1 MTTPAQDAPLVFPSV
16 AFRPLRL
23 FAVCVVLTGLATL
36 AAGLLGHVMVGVF
49 FGVGLGLGLLNAV
62 LVQRSVEAITA
73 DAHPLKR
80 KMALNSATRLLV
92 MTVIGLT
99 IAFIFRPQGLGVVFG
114 MALFQVVLVISTALP
129 VMKKIRAG
137 AAAGPSSRLDS
148 KGRPHSNDRDVLAEA
163 AIEVGHHETAKWFG
177 LTVNTDTVLATAIA
191 AVIVIALAFF
201 LRAKVTSTGVPGG
214 VQLFWEAITV
224 QLRDQI
230 ETAIGMKIA
239 PFVLPL
245 AVTLFVFILV
255 ANWLSVLPV
264 QYTDGTGATHELLKP
279 PASDINFVLALALFV
294 FICYHAAGIWR
305 RGIIGHPVK
314 LLKGHVAFLAPINL
328 VEELAKPISL
338 SLRLFGNMFA
348 GGILVALIAL
358 FPPWILWLPNA
369 IWKSFDLFV
378 GAIQAFIFAL
388 LTILYFSQSM
398 ELDEDHH

>member
-1 MTTPAQDAPLVFPSV
+1 MTAINVADPAAPVTF
-16 AFRPLRL
+16 
-23 FAVCVVLTGLATL
+23 
-36 AAGLLGHVMVGVF
+36 
-49 FGVGLGLGLLNAV
+49 
-62 LVQRSVEAITA
+62 
-73 DAHPLKR
+73 
-80 KMALNSATRLLV
+80 
-92 MTVIGLT
+92 
-99 IAFIFRPQGLGVVFG
+99 
-114 MALFQVVLVISTALP
+114 
-129 VMKKIRAG
+129 
-137 AAAGPSSRLDS
+137 
-148 KGRPHSNDRDVLAEA
+148 LAEA

-191 AVIVIALAFF
+191 AVIVIALAFV

-214 VQLFWEAITV
+214 VRLFWEAFTV
-224 QLRDQI
+224 QLHDQI

-328 VEELAKPISL
+328 VEELAKPVSL